1 MGGDTEVR
9 TVRIDEAA
17 ADAADAADPGR
28 PREVPLPV
36 LLAAFLRLGLMSFGG
51 GTDGW
56 VYRDIVERRHWIDE
70 RAFAASVAFSRLM
83 PGSGGV
89 NLTVHVGRMLR
100 GGAGA
105 LVAVF
110 GLISGPFLVV
120 IGLAVLYARVAGSP
134 AVHAVLAGAA
144 AAAVGLTLA
153 TGLKIVWRGDR
164 SLGPLA
170 MTLATVLAV
179 GILRWPMVPVILGL
193 APVSI
198 ALARARGPR
207 APKRHGGG
215 DD

>member
-1 MGGDTEVR
+1 MGGDAEAR
-9 TVRIDEAA
+9 AARRDEAA
-17 ADAADAADPGR
+17 AEAVGPGR
-28 PREVPLPV
+28 QYAVSLPA
-36 LLAAFLRLGLMSFGG
+36 LFAAFLRLGLMSFGG

-70 RAFAASVAFSRLM
+70 RAFAAGVAFSRLM

-105 LVAVF
+105 LAAVF

-170 MTLATVLAV
+170 MTLLTVLAIGV
-179 GILRWPMVPVILGL
+179 LRWPMVPVILGL
-193 APVSI
+193 APVSV
-198 ALARARGPR
+198 ALALARGPR
-207 APKRHGGG
+207 ASQRHGGG
-215 DD
+215 DE